1 MKFLLCS
8 FLIFSLNAFAQP
20 LNILRTD
27 GSSIRLFVETPNQK
41 SFPLVI
47 LVHGST
53 CNSVYPLFQSLTPS
67 LLAAGIAVAT
77 VEKYGIDEL
86 QNVCPNSY
94 IENNT
99 IQGRVLDH
107 LQVVAHFR
115 KNLKGWNH
123 KIGWAGGS
131 EGGQVASLVAPLVP
145 ETSAIVMLASGG
157 GMTMAEELSL
167 LTERSLKKSGASSVQ
182 IQNELDSLSKKY
194 DEIKKNPT
202 SDKEWLSDGG
212 TARNTYK
219 WWNSIL
225 WIKSLPLLENLDIPL
240 YVAHG
245 TEDSS
250 CPYESSN
257 VIAERFKNLG
267 KTNLSFKTYSGLEHN
282 WTDHDGISHMQ
293 QVLGDA
299 IGWLVDKLLERP

>member
-1 MKFLLCS
+1 MKLLLSLFLML
-8 FLIFSLNAFAQP
+8 SLSAFAKP
-20 LNILRTD
+20 LSLVRTD
-27 GSSIRLFVETPNQK
+27 GSNIRVYLETPNQK
-41 SFPLVI
+41 SFSLVI

-86 QNVCPNSY
+86 QSACPNSY

-115 KNLKGWNH
+115 KNLQGWNH
-123 KIGWAGGS
+123 KVGWAGGS
-131 EGGQVASLVAPLVP
+131 EGGQVASLAAPLVP

-167 LTERSLKKSGASSVQ
+167 LTESSLKKSGASSVQ
-182 IQNELDSLSKKY
+182 IHNELDSLLKKY

-202 SDKEWLSDGG
+202 SSQEWLSDGN

-225 WIKSLPLLENLDIPL
+225 GIKSLPLLENLDVPI
-240 YVAHG
+240 YIGHG

-250 CPYESSN
+250 CPYESSKI
-257 VIAERFKNLG
+257 IAERFSSLG
-267 KTNLSFKTYSGLEHN
+267 KTNLSFKTYPGLEHN
-282 WTDHDGISHMQ
+282 WTDRDGNSHMQ
-293 QVLGDA
+293 QVLGEA
-299 IGWLVDKLLERP
+299 IGWLANKL

>member
-1 MKFLLCS
+1 MKLLLSLFLM
-8 FLIFSLNAFAQP
+8 FSLNAFAQP
-20 LNILRTD
+20 LSILRTD
-27 GSSIRLFVETPNQK
+27 GSNIRVYVETPNQK
-41 SFPLVI
+41 SFSLVI

-86 QNVCPNSY
+86 QDACPDSY

-99 IQGRVLDH
+99 IQGRILDH
-107 LQVVAHFR
+107 LQVIAHFR
-115 KNLKGWNH
+115 KNLQGWNH

-157 GMTMAEELSL
+157 GMTMAEELLL
-167 LTERSLKKSGASSVQ
+167 LTERKMKKAGANSVQ
-182 IQNELDSLSKKY
+182 IQNELDSLLKKY

-202 SDKEWLSDGG
+202 SSQEWLSDGN

-225 WIKSLPLLENLDIPL
+225 GIKSLPLLENLDIPI
-240 YVAHG
+240 YIGHG

-250 CPYESSN
+250 CPYESSKI
-257 VIAERFKNLG
+257 IAERFSSLG
-267 KTNLSFKTYSGLEHN
+267 KTNLSFKTYPGLEHN
-282 WTDHDGISHMQ
+282 WTDRDGNSHMQ
-293 QVLGDA
+293 QVLREA
-299 IGWLVDKLLERP
+299 IGWLASKL

>member
-1 MKFLLCS
+1 MKILLCL
-8 FLIFSLNAFAQP
+8 FLILSLNAFAQP
-20 LNILRTD
+20 VSLVRTD
-27 GSSIRLFVETPNQK
+27 GSSIRIYLETPNQK
-41 SFPLVI
+41 SFPLII

-67 LLAAGIAVAT
+67 LIAAGIAVAT
-77 VEKYGIDEL
+77 VEKYEINDL
-86 QNVCPNSY
+86 QTACPNSY

-99 IQGRVLDH
+99 IQGRILDH

-115 KNLKGWNH
+115 KNLQGWNH
-123 KIGWAGGS
+123 KLGWAGGS

-157 GMTMAEELSL
+157 GMTMAEELLL
-167 LTERSLKKSGASSVQ
+167 LTERNLKKSGANSVQ
-182 IQNELDSLSKKY
+182 IQNELDSLLKKY

-202 SDKEWLSDGG
+202 SSQEWLSDGS

-225 WIKSLPLLENLDIPL
+225 GIKSLPLLENLDVPI
-240 YVAHG
+240 YIGHG

-250 CPYESSN
+250 CPYESSKI
-257 VIAERFKNLG
+257 IAERFSSLG
-267 KTNLSFKTYSGLEHN
+267 KTNLTFKTYQGLEHN
-282 WTDHDGISHMQ
+282 WTDRNGNSYMQ
-293 QVLGDA
+293 QVLGEA
-299 IGWLVDKLLERP
+299 IGWLVGKL